1 MSHVRILHGT
11 RPRHRKVIRSLRS
24 NCAHSLGKIHVFH
37 LPTANFTDY
46 SFSTRDSTEESK
58 QTRSLALFLCTESTY
73 SAITSLMNYGPAW
86 HYSRTDFF
94 SILQHSY
101 WTFAG
106 FWHYNH
112 TKMNCDKEQNIKCW
126 RNFTSTSQ
134 IQKCRSESD
143 NSLNTQF
150 PIPVFRIFC
159 NLSIHS

>member
-1 MSHVRILHGT
+1 MTQSLYNFSSFLSSQKRSGDTRQLHITKQLLKSYAKRHTEAIFMSHVRILHGT

-73 SAITSLMNYGPAW
+73 SAITSLMNYGRAW

-101 WTFAG
+101 
-106 FWHYNH
+106 
-112 TKMNCDKEQNIKCW
+112 
-126 RNFTSTSQ
+126 
-134 IQKCRSESD
+134 
-143 NSLNTQF
+143 
-150 PIPVFRIFC
+150 
-159 NLSIHS
+159 